1 MELRLDL
8 TRARASRILLNVLTL
23 VRRLAAMAMTL
34 TLCIGNLTVC
44 AGWQATPEAR
54 MACCVSGT
62 SCPMHKSEPH
72 GSSSKHALSQGQ
84 ADNCCAA
91 TSNRTTSSA
100 SSIYVVANAAA
111 VPSTAQL
118 LVPVEPAALQEW
130 RAAVP
135 LRVSPV
141 PKYLLLSVLLV

>member
-1 MELRLDL
+1 
-8 TRARASRILLNVLTL
+8 
-23 VRRLAAMAMTL
+23 
-34 TLCIGNLTVC
+34 
-44 AGWQATPEAR
+44 
-54 MACCVSGT
+54 
-62 SCPMHKSEPH
+62 MHKSEPH
-72 GSSSKHALSQGQ
+72 GSSSKHAISQGQ

-111 VPSTAQL
+111 VPATAPI

-135 LRVSPV
+135 LPVSPV